1 MTKMQHLIEEEVF
14 AIRQSGEMPE
24 VALHTALHY
33 LQEDPEGPRV
43 TLSPENL
50 RLLKDAVENRY
61 QRILM
66 RDLNPRYRGRSIY
79 RGLAR
84 AIANWQRLERFCHRE
99 KRNIAGHRQDA
110 AAALLAFLTIGT
122 AEVASGQKESSV
134 NCSAIELKA
143 FAEALGLAST
153 QLPDG
158 WSMVCI

>member
-1 MTKMQHLIEEEVF
+1 MTEMQHLIEEEVF

-43 TLSPENL
+43 TISPENL
-50 RLLKDAVENRY
+50 RLLKDAVEKRY

-84 AIANWQRLERFCHRE
+84 AIANWERLERYCHRE
-99 KRNIAGHRQDA
+99 KRDSAGHRQDA
-110 AAALLAFLTIGT
+110 ATALLAFLTIET
-122 AEVASGQKESSV
+122 AEVTAGQKESCV
-134 NCSAIELKA
+134 NCSASALEA
-143 FAEALGLAST
+143 FAEAVGLAPSR
-153 QLPDG
+153 LPDG
-158 WSMVCI
+158 WRKLCI